1 MTVLRT
7 NVPIYFNA
15 VNLFKCQFS
24 KDPLKFLTDEMVSSF
39 QQGRIP
45 DIEYFIDQKL
55 KNPTNLCSYGHMLPA
70 FEYIKLVDQGSGET
84 ERETRYRLQ
93 SNMLPF

>member
-7 NVPIYFNA
+7 NDPIYFNA

-24 KDPLKFLTDEMVSSF
+24 KDPLKVLMDEMVSSF

-45 DIEYFIDQKL
+45 DNEYFIFQIEEPYQFVFL
-55 KNPTNLCSYGHMLPA
+55 RTHAAGIWIY
-70 FEYIKLVDQGSGET
+70 
-84 ERETRYRLQ
+84 
-93 SNMLPF
+93 